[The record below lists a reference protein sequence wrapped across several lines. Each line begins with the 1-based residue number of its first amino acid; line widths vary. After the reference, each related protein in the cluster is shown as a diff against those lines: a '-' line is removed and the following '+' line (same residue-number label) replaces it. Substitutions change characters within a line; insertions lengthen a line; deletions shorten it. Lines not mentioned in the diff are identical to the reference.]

1 MKFLLDTHTLL
12 WLIDNDPRV
21 SATVI
26 SLYLNTNNQ
35 RYFSTASIWEIVI
48 KVSIGKLKIKDTL
61 ERFVDEHIWRNA
73 IDILPIKTTHL
84 YQIPNLQHHHRD
96 PIDRLLIS
104 QCLDEKMPI
113 LSADTIFDQYGVRRI
128 W

>member
-1 MKFLLDTHTLL
+1 MKFLLDTHALL

-26 SLYLNTNNQ
+26 SLYLNTDNQ
-35 RYFSTASIWEIVI
+35 RYFSTASIWEIAI

-84 YQIPNLQHHHRD
+84 YQIPNLQHYHRD
-96 PIDRLLIS
+96 PFDRLLIS
-104 QCLDEKMPI
+104 QCLDEKIPI
-113 LSADTIFDQYGVRRI
+113 LSADTILDKYGVRRI